1 MIGELLELRRLLRT
15 PRLAPDEWARLRD
28 EKLRA
33 VVRHAHDRVPYY
45 RQLFRAAR
53 LSPDDIRTTAD
64 LARLPVTTKDDLR
77 RAGAAAVVDDPAA
90 LRDRATVL
98 TSGTSGEPFT
108 IVSTRR
114 ELARRRL
121 VDFRAML
128 SAGVTWRDVI
138 AIVGPEHERRAR
150 AHDRLGWF
158 RTEIVP
164 GALPPDEQI
173 RRLQRLSPT
182 VLWAYPTVLRAI
194 LQRVGYRLHDVCR
207 PRMLI
212 TSSEVFDPVLRDRLA
227 AVAQMPTFNFYGTNE
242 VGRIAQEC
250 PAHDGLHVNADRVVF
265 ELADAQGRRVDGE
278 GSVVVTSLDAYA
290 MPFLRYRVGDLCAP
304 LAGTCRCG
312 STFPRIAAPTGREW
326 DMVTLPSGRL
336 LSPVAFQVVLRGFGG
351 IDQYRMLQE
360 APDRIVVTIV
370 PGKSFATDSLPL
382 LEERLLA
389 SLGERLGL
397 EIRLSEFMPA
407 GGRKFKVFESRIG
420 RGAG

>member
-1 MIGELLELRRLLRT
+1 MIREALDAWRCLRA
-15 PRLAPDEWARLRD
+15 PRLPAEELARRRDARLR
-28 EKLRA
+28 EL
-33 VVRHAHDRVPYY
+33 VRHAYGRVRYY
-45 RQLFRAAR
+45 RRLFDAAGV
-53 LSPDDIRTTAD
+53 SPDDIRTVAD
-64 LARLPVTTKDDLR
+64 LARLPVTTRRDLK
-77 RAGAAAVVDDPAA
+77 RAGAEALADDAPTGG
-90 LRDRATVL
+90 DRVIVR
-98 TSGTSGEPFT
+98 TSGTSGEPIE
-108 IVSTRR
+108 IVATRR
-114 ELARRRL
+114 EIARRRTT
-121 VDFRAML
+121 DFRAL
-128 SAGVTWRDVI
+128 LAAGVGARDVI
-138 AIVGPEHERRAR
+138 AIVGPEHERAPSL
-150 AHDRLGWF
+150 HDRLGAF
-158 RTEIVP
+158 RTGIVP
-164 GALPPDEQI
+164 GALPATEQI
-173 RRLQRLSPT
+173 RRLARLRPT
-182 VLWAYPTVLRAI
+182 VLWIYPTVLCAI
-194 LQRVGYRLHDVCR
+194 LHEVGDRFAAVCR
-207 PRMLI
+207 PRMMI
-212 TSSEVFDPVLRDRLA
+212 TSSEVFDPVLRGRVEALVA
-227 AVAQMPTFNFYGTNE
+227 APAFNFYGSNE

-351 IDQYRMLQE
+351 IDLYRMLQE

-389 SLGERLGL
+389 SLGERIGL